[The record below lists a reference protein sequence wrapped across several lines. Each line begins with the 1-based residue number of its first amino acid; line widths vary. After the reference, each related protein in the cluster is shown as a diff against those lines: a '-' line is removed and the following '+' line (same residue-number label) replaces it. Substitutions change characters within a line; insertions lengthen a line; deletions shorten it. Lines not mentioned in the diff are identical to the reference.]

1 MMFLSNII
9 RGGQLSLHAIRMF
22 RQVFYIL
29 MLWVF
34 FSGMVFFGAKLY
46 KETGK
51 ELWLATTDYYLAKVL
66 DVVGLKGSR
75 ISTVYGGQRRSLQAN
90 TILTLV
96 FFGERRSELEQKI
109 REAAVFAGILSL
121 GIGILVAAYF
131 VYRGIKKKE
140 DTFQRGAK
148 PQDFGSIRW
157 EIRKYNR
164 KHSYDA
170 YTIAGIPYPARAETQ
185 HSLVVG
191 TTGTGKTALISDVVD
206 QIRKRGDRA
215 IIYDTKGCYLEWFY
229 KKERDYI
236 LNPFDK
242 RSEKWNLLKEI
253 KKESH
258 IKSIANA
265 FIPEGKGSSGIWNEA
280 GRIAFSGVIEKL
292 FHSNKNITNR
302 GIADL
307 IMRQDIREIIK
318 LLKGTY
324 AQSIIDPKA
333 PETAGGVLFTMSS
346 YLNNL
351 KLMNSKKSESFSIKE
366 WCKESSNSF
375 LFITSNQEAL
385 SEIVPLQTVWWEIVF
400 NGLLTTERNTGQK
413 TWIILDE
420 IGSLQGIPSLQE
432 TMSKTREYG
441 CCFVLGMQDIG
452 QLEEIYG
459 PRQSRTIST
468 LCNTRCVFRTPDP
481 YTASWLSKNI
491 GDQEL
496 EQVKEGLS
504 YGSHQMRDGINVTRH
519 IVTKPLV
526 MPSEIQNLKDLEL
539 YLQLPNYP
547 FMKTNIEWK
556 ERDIKSKAFIE
567 SEDLIGGTRAGSPAV
582 KKNKN
587 DKSEGEKEKSKKQD
601 LEGCEIE
608 KKEKAILEPKK
619 DREECDVELVDAE
632 KFEL

>member
-1 MMFLSNII
+1 MMVLSNII
-9 RGGQLSLHAIRMF
+9 RGGQLSLHAVRMF
-22 RQVFYIL
+22 KQVLYIL
-29 MLWVF
+29 ILWMF
-34 FSGMVFFGAKLY
+34 FSGMVFFSAKLY
-46 KETGK
+46 KETNR
-51 ELWLATTDYYLAKVL
+51 ELWLATTDYYLASML
-66 DVVGLKGSR
+66 DGVGLKGSR
-75 ISTVYGGQRRSLQAN
+75 VSTVYGGQRRSLQAN

-96 FFGERRSELEQKI
+96 FFGERRAELEQRI
-109 REAAVFAGILSL
+109 RESAVFAGILSL
-121 GIGILVAAYF
+121 GTGILVAAYF

-157 EIRKYNR
+157 EIRNYNR
-164 KHSYDA
+164 KHSYEA
-170 YTIAGIPYPARAETQ
+170 YTIANIPYPARAETQ
-185 HSLVVG
+185 HTLVVG
-191 TTGTGKTALISDVVD
+191 TTGTGKTALISDIVD

-229 KKERDYI
+229 KKDRDYI

-253 KKESH
+253 RHVGH
-258 IKSIANA
+258 IKSIAKA
-265 FIPEGKGSSGIWNEA
+265 FIPEGKGNSGIWNEA

-292 FHSNKNITNR
+292 LDENITNR

-307 IMRQDIREIIK
+307 IMRQDSREVIK
-318 LLKGTY
+318 LLRGTY
-324 AQSIIDPKA
+324 AQSIVDTKA
-333 PETAGGVLFTMSS
+333 PETTGGVLFTMSS

-366 WCKESSNSF
+366 WCREASDSF

-400 NGLLTTERNTGQK
+400 NGLLATERNTGQK

-420 IGSLQGIPSLQE
+420 IGSLQGIPSLQD

-459 PRQSRTIST
+459 PKQSRTIST

-481 YTASWLSKNI
+481 HTASWLSKNI

-504 YGSHQMRDGINVTRH
+504 YGAHQMRDGVNVSRH
-519 IVTKPLV
+519 NVTKPLV

-556 ERDIKSKAFIE
+556 DRDIKSKAFIE
-567 SEDLIGGTRAGSPAV
+567 NDDLIEDMRVGSLAV
-582 KKNKN
+582 KGGKN
-587 DKSEGEKEKSKKQD
+587 EGEKEKSNKPNT
-601 LEGCEIE
+601 ENYEIV
-608 KKEKAILEPKK
+608 KKEAATSEPKEDK
-619 DREECDVELVDAE
+619 EAELVTTE
-632 KFEL
+632 KFKL